1 MDFSDFLLKFIVV
14 LLLWMS
20 YETNPSLT
28 AFLTVFFLIVI
39 LFLLVK
45 DRKVSEEYERNR
57 PKPLEGFASKK
68 RSKIRYFITGNPRY
82 KKY

>member
-1 MDFSDFLLKFIVV
+1 MEFSDFLLKFIVV

-20 YETNPSLT
+20 YETQP
-28 AFLTVFFLIVI
+28 FLTVFFLIVI

-45 DRKVSEEYERNR
+45 DRRVSEENERNR

-68 RSKIRYFITGNPRY
+68 RSKIRYFFTGNPRY

>member
-1 MDFSDFLLKFIVV
+1 MEFSDFLLKFIVV

-20 YETNPSLT
+20 YETQP
-28 AFLTVFFLIVI
+28 FLTVFFLIVT

-45 DRKVSEEYERNR
+45 DRKVSEENERNR

-68 RSKIRYFITGNPRY
+68 RSKIRYFFTGNPRY